1 MQESGDCLTISDS
14 PLPAPSKELQAAII
28 KAAHDHDLLTFAHA
42 TSYRE
47 TLLVLEAGT
56 DAMAHQF
63 FDRTHDHQ
71 ILDAYRKNN
80 AFLVPTLTAISSM
93 MGLETGKN
101 WVSGQ
106 AEGVRFPPAARSCM
120 CDCMMISRP
129 GCNVEFAYECIKAL
143 KSNGIDVI
151 W

>member
-1 MQESGDCLTISDS
+1 MSDS
-14 PLPAPSKELQAAII
+14 ALPAPSKELQAAII
-28 KAAHDHDLLTFAHA
+28 DAAHGHGLLTFAHA

-47 TLLVLEAGT
+47 TLLVLKAGT

-63 FDRTHDHQ
+63 FDRPYDDE

-93 MGLETGKN
+93 MGLDTARN
-101 WVSGQ
+101 WVSNQ
-106 AEGVRFPPAARSCM
+106 AEAALFPAAARHCM
-120 CDCMMISRP
+120 CECMNISRP
-129 GCNVEFAYECIKAL
+129 GCRIEFAYEGIKAL